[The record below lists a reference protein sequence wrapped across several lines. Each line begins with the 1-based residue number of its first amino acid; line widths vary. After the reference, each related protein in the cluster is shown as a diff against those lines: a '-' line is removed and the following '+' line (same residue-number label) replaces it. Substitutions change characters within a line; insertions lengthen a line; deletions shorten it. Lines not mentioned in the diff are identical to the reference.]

1 MRNHQKCLY
10 MANVKMM
17 CDNDTAFYLESGR
30 REPSP
35 VLTTGLLTTST
46 TATTTATTDWFSTE
60 EVSQASTTTTLTASS
75 TTSFTTSFPTSLL
88 TPVTTPVSAIRLS
101 LDRASF
107 DTPDR
112 CAAPFV
118 PLNFD
123 DESWDESLNFLK
135 SQQVDNLRLT

>member
-60 EVSQASTTTTLTASS
+60 EVSQASTINTTTLNRFFNHIIYNVIPDVLTDASNYAS
-75 TTSFTTSFPTSLL
+75 QCNSIVIRQSKLRHTRSMCGTIC
-88 TPVTTPVSAIRLS
+88 SA
-101 LDRASF
+101 
-107 DTPDR
+107 
-112 CAAPFV
+112 
-118 PLNFD
+118 
-123 DESWDESLNFLK
+123 
-135 SQQVDNLRLT
+135 